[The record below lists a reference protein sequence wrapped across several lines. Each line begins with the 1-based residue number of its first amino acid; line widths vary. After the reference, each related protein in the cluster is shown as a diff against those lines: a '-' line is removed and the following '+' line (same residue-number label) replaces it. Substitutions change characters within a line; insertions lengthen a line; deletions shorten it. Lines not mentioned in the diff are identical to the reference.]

1 MAMTKSYSHRNLL
14 KYMRPLQKLRSQVKL
29 RLKQSMYQSPIANL
43 QPYRNSIRP
52 INIPNSHGKTIP
64 TKIKLDNQA
73 IPRLFPQQMNL
84 AQRNVLS
91 WKLSEIMVLRR

>member
-1 MAMTKSYSHRNLL
+1 
-14 KYMRPLQKLRSQVKL
+14 MRPLQKLRSQVKL
-29 RLKQSMYQSPIANL
+29 RLKQPMYQSPITNL